1 MIPGP
6 FSLRALILTPSGRD
20 SAIAAQILKAAGVA
34 AFVCDD
40 LEGLMTQ
47 IEAGAGLG
55 LIAEEALRHGDLE
68 RLSRWAQ
75 AQPTWSDFPFIVLT
89 FRTLSGDS
97 PITAELTERLG
108 NVSFVERP
116 FHPTS
121 LVSLARSAVRGRR
134 RQYEAR
140 ARIEALRQGQEQLRF
155 AQEAGRIGTFELFPA
170 TGMLAVSGTFCR
182 LWGLPET
189 DQVPL
194 SRLID
199 LVQPED
205 RGRIATNAPDPAPNA
220 LDYLE
225 YRIRRPDTG
234 EVRWL
239 ARQGERI
246 VDTETGAVRFFGV
259 TYDITERK
267 HAEDMLREF
276 NETLEQ
282 KVQART
288 HERDRAWKYSQD
300 LQVVVDSRGIFT
312 AANDA
317 WTSILGWRTDEVIGQ
332 LHTIFV
338 HPDDVPASDNAL
350 RVATT
355 GELEPFENRVRHKDG
370 GYRWISWVA
379 APERDLVYAS
389 GRHVTAEKQ
398 AAAELELAQDALR
411 QSQKMEAVGQ
421 LTGGIAHDF
430 NNLLGGII
438 GSLEMIQKRLAQ
450 GRPGE
455 VERYIE
461 AAQGAGRRA
470 AALTHRLLAFS
481 RRQTLAPKPTDVNR
495 LVSGMGELIRRTV
508 GPAVEMEVVEAGGL
522 WPTLVDPHQL
532 ENALLNLCINARDAM
547 PDGGRLTI
555 ETANTVVDSREALAR
570 DLQPG
575 PYIRLSVAD
584 TGTGMAADV
593 IARAFDPFF
602 TTKPLGH
609 GTGLGLSMIYGFVR
623 QSGGQVR
630 IESEV
635 GQGTTMSLYLPR
647 HAAAPDETAPVAPSP
662 QTDDGGGKTILVI
675 DDEPTMRMLV
685 SEVLIDAGYTLIE
698 AGDGPSGLH
707 VLTSERPI
715 DLLITDV
722 GLPGG
727 MSGRQVADAAR
738 ALRPSLKV
746 LFITGYAE
754 DAAIGAGRL
763 EPGMEVLTKPFP
775 MAALSDR
782 VRVILNA

>member
-1 MIPGP
+1 M
-6 FSLRALILTPSGRD
+6 
-20 SAIAAQILKAAGVA
+20 
-34 AFVCDD
+34 
-40 LEGLMTQ
+40 
-47 IEAGAGLG
+47 
-55 LIAEEALRHGDLE
+55 
-68 RLSRWAQ
+68 
-75 AQPTWSDFPFIVLT
+75 LT

-97 PITAELTERLG
+97 PITVELTELLG

-121 LVSLARSAVRGRR
+121 LLSLARSAVRGRR

-170 TGMLAVSGTFCR
+170 TGMLAVSSTFCR

-189 DQVPL
+189 AEVPL
-194 SRLID
+194 STLID
-199 LVQPED
+199 LLEPED
-205 RGRIATNAPDPAPNA
+205 RGRIATNDPDPGPDA
-220 LDYLE
+220 LDYIE
-225 YRIRRPDTG
+225 YRVRRPDTG
-234 EVRWL
+234 DLRWI

-246 VDTETGAVRFFGV
+246 GDADTGATRFFGV

-267 HAEDMLREF
+267 RSEAMLREF
-276 NETLEQ
+276 NETLELM
-282 KVQART
+282 VQERT
-288 HERDRAWKYSQD
+288 RERDRAWKNSRD
-300 LQVVVDSRGIFT
+300 LQVVVDSNGQFT
-312 AANDA
+312 AANEA
-317 WTSILGWRTDEVIGQ
+317 WSSILGWRSDEVIGQ
-332 LHTIFV
+332 MHTIFV
-338 HPDDVPASDNAL
+338 HPDDVPGSQLAMQTASN
-350 RVATT
+350 
-355 GELEPFENRVRHKDG
+355 GELDPYENRVRHKDG

-379 APERDLVYAS
+379 APEKGLVYAS
-389 GRHVTAEKQ
+389 GRHVTAEKE
-398 AAAELELAQDALR
+398 AATALEVAQDALR

-430 NNLLGGII
+430 NNLLGGIT
-438 GSLEMIQKRLAQ
+438 GSLEMIQKRLAE
-450 GRPGE
+450 GRSGE

-461 AAQGAGRRA
+461 AALGAGRRA

-547 PDGGRLTI
+547 PEGGRLTI
-555 ETANTVVDSREALAR
+555 ETANATLDSRDAQAR

-575 PYIRLSVAD
+575 AYISLCVTD
-584 TGTGMAADV
+584 TGTGMTSEV
-593 IARAFDPFF
+593 MARAFDPFF

-630 IESEV
+630 VESEV
-635 GQGTTMSLYLPR
+635 GKGTSMRLYLPR
-647 HAAAPDETAPVAPSP
+647 HFAPAAESEPVLSTAQAN
-662 QTDDGGGKTILVI
+662 DGRGKTLLVV

-685 SEVLIDAGYTLIE
+685 SEVLVDAGYTLVE
-698 AGDGPSGLH
+698 AGDGPSGLN
-707 VLTSERPI
+707 VLNSERAI

-727 MSGRQVADAAR
+727 MSGRQLADAAR
-738 ALRPSLKV
+738 LLRPGLKV

-754 DAAIGAGRL
+754 EAAVGAGSL
-763 EPGMEVLTKPFP
+763 EADMEVMTKPFA
-775 MAALSDR
+775 MADLSDR
-782 VRVILNA
+782 VRAILKV